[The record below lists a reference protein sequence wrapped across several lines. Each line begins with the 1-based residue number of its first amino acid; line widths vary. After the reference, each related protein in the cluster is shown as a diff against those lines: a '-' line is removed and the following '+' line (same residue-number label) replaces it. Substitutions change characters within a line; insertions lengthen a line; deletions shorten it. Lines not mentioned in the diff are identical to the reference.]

1 MKIVIL
7 DGYAANPGDLSWDA
21 LKALGDCVIY
31 DRTKPEEV
39 VARCLNAEAVLT
51 NKVVLNREIIEALP
65 QLKYIGVLA
74 TGYNVID
81 LEAASEHSVVVTN
94 IPAYSTESVAQMVFA
109 HILNITNGVGHH
121 AAEVSKGRWSNNA
134 DFCFWDSPLTEL
146 KGKKIGIV
154 GLGHIGKAVA
164 RIAIAFDMQVYAATS
179 KVNLQLIPEI
189 KKMELDELFS
199 ECDFITLHCPLAD
212 DTFHLVNARRLSM
225 MKPTAVLVNT
235 GRGPLIDEQALAD
248 ALNNKQ
254 IYAAGLDV
262 LSTEPPKV
270 DNPLFA
276 ARNCFITPHI
286 AWASVEARQRLND
299 IMVANMQAFIDG
311 KPQNVVNPAPAKK
324 K

>member
-1 MKIVIL
+1 
-7 DGYAANPGDLSWDA
+7 
-21 LKALGDCVIY
+21 
-31 DRTKPEEV
+31 
-39 VARCLNAEAVLT
+39 
-51 NKVVLNREIIEALP
+51 
-65 QLKYIGVLA
+65 
-74 TGYNVID
+74 
-81 LEAASEHSVVVTN
+81 
-94 IPAYSTESVAQMVFA
+94 
-109 HILNITNGVGHH
+109 
-121 AAEVSKGRWSNNA
+121 
-134 DFCFWDSPLTEL
+134 
-146 KGKKIGIV
+146 
-154 GLGHIGKAVA
+154 
-164 RIAIAFDMQVYAATS
+164 
-179 KVNLQLIPEI
+179 
-189 KKMELDELFS
+189 
-199 ECDFITLHCPLAD
+199 LAD